1 MSFFLL
7 NSKFI
12 KDPGNP
18 KMISSIRNSKSVL
31 KIMLCNL
38 DKRVLK
44 EVIFGILQW
53 FFGENADISD
63 ISKYRVI
70 AE

>member
-1 MSFFLL
+1 
-7 NSKFI
+7 
-12 KDPGNP
+12 
-18 KMISSIRNSKSVL
+18 
-31 KIMLCNL
+31 MLCNL

-44 EVIFGILQW
+44 EVIFGILQR
-53 FFGENADISD
+53 FFGENAGISD